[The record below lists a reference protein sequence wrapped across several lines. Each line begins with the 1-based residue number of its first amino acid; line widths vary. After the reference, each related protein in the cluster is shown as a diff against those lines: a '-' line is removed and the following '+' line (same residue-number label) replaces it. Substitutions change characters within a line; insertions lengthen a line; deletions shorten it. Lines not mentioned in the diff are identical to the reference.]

1 MISETNIDDLT
12 ARRGTGTCYEQLVN
26 ESRIS
31 QQLEAE
37 NKRLR
42 DLLNEANAALGA
54 EVSQ

>member
-1 MISETNIDDLT
+1 MSIDDLK

-31 QQLEAE
+31 QMFEAE

-42 DLLNEANAALGA
+42 DALDEANAALAA